1 MTNDE
6 ESEMSDDI
14 RITHAEISPETDQSA
29 LSAELEIR
37 HWFSQLE
44 KAVNSVD
51 YELGK
56 TLFVSDVV
64 AFGTRSHVVRGLEN
78 LMTNQWMGVWP
89 FIKHF
94 RFNNDPTVRIVN
106 NHAWGV
112 ITWDSQGFRSDG
124 TPFPRPGRATL
135 IFEKR
140 EGRWLAVHSHFSLF
154 PAT

>member
-1 MTNDE
+1 MSNDVRT
-6 ESEMSDDI
+6 I
-14 RITHAEISPETDQSA
+14 RAETSPEIDQDM
-29 LSAELEIR
+29 LSAEREIG

-44 KAVNSVD
+44 KAVNAAD

-56 TLFVSDVV
+56 TLFVQDVV
-64 AFGTRSHVVRGLEN
+64 AFGTRSHVVTGLEN

-94 RFNNDPTVRIVN
+94 RFNNDLKARIVN
-106 NHAWGV
+106 NHAWAV
-112 ITWDSQGFRSDG
+112 ITWDSQGFRPDG

-140 EGRWLAVHSHFSLF
+140 EERWLAVHSHFSLF
-154 PAT
+154 PAAI